1 MVKINEFKIIILIN
15 NNMRY
20 LSFDIGIKNL
30 SFCLIND
37 KDLNIEDWGII
48 NISPDEICEHCMKEN
63 KQCDKS
69 AKKFIIENNK
79 KLCTS
84 HIKLK
89 QYKDMKMKNIPKNKN
104 QLLLIGKN
112 IVEKLDNYK
121 HFLDVDHVLLE
132 NQPALKNPTMKSIQ
146 MIIYSYFLV
155 NGITNDLSKI
165 ENLEMINARNKL
177 KAYKGPEIK
186 CEIKD
191 KYKRTKFLGI
201 EYCKVMID
209 ENNKIE
215 EKFKKLFEESKKKD
229 DLADSYLQGIY
240 YITK

>member
-1 MVKINEFKIIILIN
+1 
-15 NNMRY
+15 MRY
-20 LSFDIGIKNL
+20 LSFDSGIKNL

-37 KDLNIEDWGII
+37 KDLNIEDWGIL
-48 NISPDEICEHCMKEN
+48 NISPDAVCEHCMKEN

-69 AKKFIIENNK
+69 AKKIIIENNK
-79 KLCTS
+79 RLCSS

-89 QYKDMKMKNIPKNKN
+89 QYKDMKMKNIPKHKN

-112 IVEKLDNYK
+112 IVEQLDKYN

-146 MIIYSYFLV
+146 MIIFSYFLV

-209 ENNKIE
+209 ENDKIE
-215 EKFKKLFEESKKKD
+215 DKFKKLFEESKKKD

>member
-1 MVKINEFKIIILIN
+1 MK
-15 NNMRY
+15 Y

-30 SFCLIND
+30 SFCLID
-37 KDLNIEDWGII
+37 DEKLTIEDWGII

-69 AKKFIIENNK
+69 AKKFIISNNK

-112 IVEKLDNYK
+112 IVEKLDKYN
-121 HFLDVDHVLLE
+121 HFLNVDHVLLE

-155 NGITNDLSKI
+155 KGITNNKSKI

-201 EYCKVMID
+201 EYCKIMIN
-209 ENNKIE
+209 ENDNIQGKYI
-215 EKFKKLFEESKKKD
+215 KLLEDSKKKD
-229 DLADSYLQGIY
+229 DLADAYLQGIY

>member
-1 MVKINEFKIIILIN
+1 
-15 NNMRY
+15 MRY

-30 SFCLIND
+30 SFCLLND

-48 NISPDEICEHCMKEN
+48 NISPDAVCEHCMKEN

-79 KLCTS
+79 KLCSS

-89 QYKDMKMKNIPKNKN
+89 QYKDKKMKNIPKHKN

-112 IVEKLDNYK
+112 IVEKLDEYK
-121 HFLDVDHVLLE
+121 HFLDVDYVLLE

-155 NGITNDLSKI
+155 KGITSDLSKI

-201 EYCKVMID
+201 EYCKIMID
-209 ENNKIE
+209 ENDKIE
-215 EKFKKLFEESKKKD
+215 DKFKKLFDESKKKD

>member
-1 MVKINEFKIIILIN
+1 
-15 NNMRY
+15 MRY

-37 KDLNIEDWGII
+37 KDLNIEDWGIL
-48 NISPDEICEHCMKEN
+48 NISPDAVCEHCMKEN

-69 AKKFIIENNK
+69 AKKIIIENNK
-79 KLCTS
+79 RLCSS

-89 QYKDMKMKNIPKNKN
+89 QYKDMKMKNIPKHKN

-112 IVEKLDNYK
+112 IVEQLDKYN

-146 MIIYSYFLV
+146 MIIFSYFLV

-209 ENNKIE
+209 ENDKIE
-215 EKFKKLFEESKKKD
+215 DKFKKLFEESKKKD

>member
-1 MVKINEFKIIILIN
+1 MK
-15 NNMRY
+15 Y

-30 SFCLIND
+30 SFCLIDD
-37 KDLNIEDWGII
+37 KNLNIEDWGII
-48 NISPDEICEHCMKEN
+48 NISADEICDHCMKDN

-69 AKKFIIENNK
+69 AKKIIIENNK
-79 KLCTS
+79 KLCSS

-112 IVEKLDNYK
+112 IVEQLDKYK

-155 NGITNDLSKI
+155 NGITNNKSKI
-165 ENLEMINARNKL
+165 ENIEMINARNKL

-191 KYKRTKFLGI
+191 KYKKTKFLGI
-201 EYCKVMID
+201 EYCKTMIN

>member
-1 MVKINEFKIIILIN
+1 
-15 NNMRY
+15 MRY

-37 KDLNIEDWGII
+37 KDLNIEDWGIL
-48 NISPDEICEHCMKEN
+48 NISPDAVCEHCMKEN

-69 AKKFIIENNK
+69 AKKIIIENNK
-79 KLCTS
+79 RLCSS

-89 QYKDMKMKNIPKNKN
+89 QYKDMKMKNIPKHKN

-112 IVEKLDNYK
+112 IVEQLDKYN

-209 ENNKIE
+209 ENDKIE
-215 EKFKKLFEESKKKD
+215 DKFKKLFEESKKKD

>member
-1 MVKINEFKIIILIN
+1 MI
-15 NNMRY
+15 
-20 LSFDIGIKNL
+20 DDTNL
-30 SFCLIND
+30 T
-37 KDLNIEDWGII
+37 IEDWGII

-69 AKKFIIENNK
+69 AKKIIVENNK
-79 KLCTS
+79 KLCS
-84 HIKLK
+84 AHIKLK
-89 QYKDMKMKNIPKNKN
+89 QYKDMKMKNIPKQKN

-112 IVEKLDNYK
+112 IVEKLDKYN
-121 HFLDVDHVLLE
+121 HFLDVDYVLLE

-146 MIIYSYFLV
+146 MMIYSYFLI
-155 NGITNDLSKI
+155 NGITNSLSPI

-201 EYCKVMID
+201 EYCKIMI
-209 ENNKIE
+209 NGYLLYNKMIFLLYN
-215 EKFKKLFEESKKKD
+215 KMILLF
-229 DLADSYLQGIY
+229 
-240 YITK
+240 

>member
-1 MVKINEFKIIILIN
+1 MK
-15 NNMRY
+15 Y

-30 SFCLIND
+30 SFCLIDD
-37 KDLNIEDWGII
+37 KKLTIEDWGII

-63 KQCDKS
+63 KRCDKS

-104 QLLLIGKN
+104 ELLLIGKN
-112 IVEKLDNYK
+112 IVEQLDKYN
-121 HFLDVDHVLLE
+121 HFLDVNHVLLE

-146 MIIYSYFLV
+146 MMIYSYFLI
-155 NGITNDLSKI
+155 NGVANKLSLI
-165 ENLEMINARNKL
+165 ENIEMINARNKL

-191 KYKRTKFLGI
+191 KYKKTKFLGI
-201 EYCKVMID
+201 EYCKIMIN
-209 ENNKIE
+209 ENDNIQ
-215 EKFKKLFEESKKKD
+215 EKYRKLLEESKKKD
-229 DLADSYLQGIY
+229 DLSDSYLQGIF

>member
-1 MVKINEFKIIILIN
+1 MK
-15 NNMRY
+15 Y

-30 SFCLIND
+30 SFCLIDDTN
-37 KDLNIEDWGII
+37 LTIEDWGII
-48 NISPDEICEHCMKEN
+48 NISPDELCEHCMKGN

-69 AKKFIIENNK
+69 VKKIIVENNK
-79 KLCTS
+79 KLCS
-84 HIKLK
+84 AHIKLK
-89 QYKDMKMKNIPKNKN
+89 QYKDLKMKNIPKQKN

-112 IVEKLDNYK
+112 IVEKLDKYN
-121 HFLDVDHVLLE
+121 HFLEVDHVLLE

-146 MIIYSYFLV
+146 MMIYSYFLI
-155 NGITNDLSKI
+155 NGITNSLSPI

-201 EYCKVMID
+201 EYCKIMIN
-209 ENNKIE
+209 ENDKIE
-215 EKFKKLFEESKKKD
+215 GKYRKLLEDSKKKD
-229 DLADSYLQGIY
+229 DLADAYLQGIY